1 MPASLPP
8 GFAPTGF
15 AHAASGFAPAASGF
29 APAGFSP
36 AASGF
41 ANPWEHVRL
50 YSDAPRNDAM
60 IALLARRAP
69 GARVV
74 EVGCGTG
81 LLSCVAARLGARH
94 VVAIEPTPLAAVA
107 AELVAANGLSHL
119 VEVVHARVEDV
130 PPRPV
135 DLAFSELLNADPF
148 SEGVL
153 PAMAAVAPWVSRGG
167 SNGLLAPGLLAPGLL
182 APRRLRVWAALA
194 RASGSAREARLA
206 RAQVRGIGARYGLVT
221 GPLEACLDTPLAYV
235 SVTTTE
241 PPAGP
246 AALAWDLALG
256 TDARPAPVTLA
267 LTAAEAGP
275 LAGVL
280 LWFDAE
286 LDEGLVLA
294 NPPGAGGHWGQLLCA
309 FADERGV
316 RAGEVLTVSLAV
328 EGSAVVARF
337 G

>member
-1 MPASLPP
+1 MP
-8 GFAPTGF
+8 T
-15 AHAASGFAPAASGF
+15 
-29 APAGFSP
+29 
-36 AASGF
+36 GF

-94 VVAIEPTPLAAVA
+94 VVAIEPTPLATVA

-153 PAMAAVAPWVSRGG
+153 PAMAAVAPWVSPTG
-167 SNGLLAPGLLAPGLL
+167 GLL

-206 RAQVRGIGARYGLVT
+206 RAQVRGIGARYDLVT

-246 AALAWDLALG
+246 AALAWSLALG

-286 LDEGLVLA
+286 LDAGLILA

-316 RAGEVLTVSLAV
+316 RAGDVVTVSLAV

>member
-1 MPASLPP
+1 MPPL
-8 GFAPTGF
+8 PTGF
-15 AHAASGFAPAASGF
+15 AHAPSGFAH
-29 APAGFSP
+29 AP
-36 AASGF
+36 SGF

-94 VVAIEPTPLAAVA
+94 VVAIEPTPLASVA
-107 AELVAANGLSHL
+107 TELVAANGLSHL

-153 PAMAAVAPWVSRGG
+153 PAMAAVAPW
-167 SNGLLAPGLLAPGLL
+167 LAPGAPDAPPGRL

-206 RAQVRGIGARYGLVT
+206 RAQVRGIGARYDLVT

-241 PPAGP
+241 APAGP
-246 AALAWDLALG
+246 AALAWDIPLG
-256 TDARPAPVTLA
+256 TAAGPAPVTLA
-267 LTAAEAGP
+267 LTATEPGP
-275 LAGVL
+275 IAGVL

-286 LDEGLVLA
+286 LDDDLVLA

-316 RAGEVLTVSLAV
+316 RAGDAVHVALSV
-328 EGSAVVARF
+328 EGTAVVARL